1 MSHFYELKAGVRQ
14 GGVLSPVLFG
24 IYIDGL
30 VKLVNESSIGC
41 KIGACCTDIVLY
53 ADDIILLA
61 PSLHG
66 LQSLISICESE
77 FNFLCM
83 TVNAS
88 KSACLRFGPR
98 YNIQCVNMMVSGT
111 VIHWVSSV
119 RYLGVY
125 LESSYT
131 FRSSFDR
138 NKCKFYRSFNCIFGK
153 VGRIASEEVLLAL
166 LRSKCLSM
174 LLYGTEVCPTNA
186 AVKHSLEF
194 AINRVLFKI
203 FGAASKEIYR
213 EIFLN

>member
-1 MSHFYELKAGVRQ
+1 MGLSYVHFYGLKAGVRQ
-14 GGVLSPVLFG
+14 GGVLSPILFG

-41 KIGACCTDIVLY
+41 KIGACCTGIVLY

-83 TVNAS
+83 AVNAS
-88 KSACLRFGPR
+88 KSACLCFGPR

-111 VIHWVSSV
+111 VFHWVSSV

-125 LESSYT
+125 LESSHT
-131 FRSSFDR
+131 
-138 NKCKFYRSFNCIFGK
+138 C
-153 VGRIASEEVLLAL
+153 
-166 LRSKCLSM
+166 
-174 LLYGTEVCPTNA
+174 LLYTSDA
-186 AVKHSLEF
+186 ADE
-194 AINRVLFKI
+194 
-203 FGAASKEIYR
+203 
-213 EIFLN
+213 